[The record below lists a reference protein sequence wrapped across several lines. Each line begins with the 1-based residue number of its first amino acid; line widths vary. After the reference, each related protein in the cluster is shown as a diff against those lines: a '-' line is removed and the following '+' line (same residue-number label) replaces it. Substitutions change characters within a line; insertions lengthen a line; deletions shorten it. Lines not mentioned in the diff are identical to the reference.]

1 MIIFHSDLDN
11 TLIYSYKHNIGPDKL
26 CVENYQN
33 REVSFISVEAME
45 ILKRIHTDLIFVPT
59 TTRTIEQY
67 KRICFHRINPKYALV
82 CNGGILL
89 TDGQI
94 DYIWYEQSLDLISS
108 AREDLKDSIKLLDKD
123 QNRSFEVRFIE
134 ELFVYTKSREP
145 QKTVNLL
152 RTHLDNNE
160 IDVLCNNDK
169 IYVMPKKLSKGDGI
183 KRLKKILNPQKII
196 SAGDSLFDVSMLK
209 ASDLGLCPQGLMTD
223 IQPTILEFSKET
235 FTLQLLK
242 EVERQIKKTVPN
254 I

>member
-33 REVSFISVEAME
+33 REVSFISEEAME
-45 ILKRIHTDLIFVPT
+45 ILKRIHANLVFVPT
-59 TTRTIEQY
+59 TTRTMEQY
-67 KRICFHRINPKYALV
+67 KRICFHRINPRYALV

-89 TDGQI
+89 TNGQI
-94 DYIWYEQSLDLISS
+94 DYSWYEQSLDLIFS
-108 AREDLKDSIKLLDKD
+108 AREELKDSIKLLDKD

-152 RTHLDNNE
+152 HSHLDSNE
-160 IDVLCNNDK
+160 IDVLCNKDK
-169 IYVMPKKLSKGDGI
+169 VYVMPKKLSKGDGI
-183 KRLKKILNPQKII
+183 KRLKKILNPQKVI
-196 SAGDSLFDVSMLK
+196 SAGDSLFDISMLK
-209 ASDLGLCPQGLMTD
+209 ASDLGLCPQGLITD
-223 IQPTILEFSKET
+223 FHPTILEFPKET
-235 FTLQLLK
+235 FTVQLLK
-242 EVERQIKKTVPN
+242 EVEHQLKKTVPN